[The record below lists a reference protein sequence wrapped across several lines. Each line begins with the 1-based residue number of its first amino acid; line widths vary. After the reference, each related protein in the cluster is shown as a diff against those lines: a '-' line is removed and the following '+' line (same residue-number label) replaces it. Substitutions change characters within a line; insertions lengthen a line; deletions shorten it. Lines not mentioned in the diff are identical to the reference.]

1 MDGVNESGGDRIIGE
16 LLADLDL
23 AYREAEI
30 ATRNWAAAM
39 QAGRYES
46 AAAMIPEIQRAHGLV
61 IERIRECREVL
72 QVQVEEWHRR
82 LKDQRPVRVAAGDGP
97 PSLCPDT
104 GKFLAAVIMV
114 VGFLLL
120 LRLMTNGGL

>member
-1 MDGVNESGGDRIIGE
+1 MDGLNESGGDRIIGE
-16 LLADLDL
+16 LLADLDS

-30 ATRNWAAAM
+30 TTRHWAAAM

-61 IERIRECREVL
+61 IERLRECREVL

-82 LKDQRPVRVAAGDGP
+82 LKDQRPVRVAAGDGS
-97 PSLCPDT
+97 PSDA
-104 GKFLAAVIMV
+104 GQVLALSVVV
-114 VGFLLL
+114 VGISAVVLLL
-120 LRLMTNGGL
+120 IRGMMN